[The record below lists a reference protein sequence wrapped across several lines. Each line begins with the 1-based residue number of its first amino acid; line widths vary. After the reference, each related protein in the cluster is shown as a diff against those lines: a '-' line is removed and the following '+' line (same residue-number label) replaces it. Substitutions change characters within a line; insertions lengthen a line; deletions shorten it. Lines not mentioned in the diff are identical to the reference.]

1 MSDLGNASKLIIKKM
16 GAKAKASLDLLYTSS
31 GAESRILLNE
41 QLKKLVF
48 PVTGA
53 ISYTY
58 QNGFFN
64 INEIDTTVAVV
75 DFELIPFASSL
86 TRLAFPTDRRSHEYL
101 STLYKNKHDIDNIC
115 IGLDSR

>member
-1 MSDLGNASKLIIKKM
+1 MSDSGNASKLIIKKM

-53 ISYTY
+53 I
-58 QNGFFN
+58 
-64 INEIDTTVAVV
+64 
-75 DFELIPFASSL
+75 
-86 TRLAFPTDRRSHEYL
+86 
-101 STLYKNKHDIDNIC
+101 
-115 IGLDSR
+115 